1 MSDSNS
7 VAKIGDNSRAGIGM
21 GIAESMEVHGYYH
34 VQCHD
39 AEGNLVWEDDVVNLV
54 PTVGKNFTLDTVL
67 AGSAYTAAWFM
78 GLVDGASA
86 PTFNAA
92 DTSAS
97 HAGWTESTVY
107 SNATRVAPAF
117 SAAAAGVK
125 STSAAAVFNIHATAT
140 IAGTF
145 LISVNTKGGTT
156 GTIYSEGSFTGGNQ
170 PVVNGNT
177 LSVTY
182 SSTLS

>member
-1 MSDSNS
+1 MNNTEHS
-7 VAKIGDNSRAGIGM
+7 AQIGDNSRAGVGM
-21 GIAESMEVHGYYH
+21 GVVDGMEIHGYYH

-39 AEGNLVWEDDVVNLV
+39 ADGNLVWEDDITNLV

-86 PTFNAA
+86 PTFAAA
-92 DTSAS
+92 DTAAS

-107 SNATRVAPAF
+107 SNATRPAPAF

-125 STSAAAVFNIHATAT
+125 STSSAVVFNINATGT
-140 IAGTF
+140 IAGAF
-145 LISVNTKGGTT
+145 VISNNTKGGTT
-156 GTIYSEGSFTGGNQ
+156 GTIYSEGSFSGGNQ
-170 PVVNGNT
+170 PVVNTNT

-182 SSTLS
+182 SSTLT